1 MADTRKYLDY
11 EGLKAYTSKILEL
24 IAKKA
29 DQSVLEQEIQ
39 ALNDMIGDT
48 TQLKD
53 YENIVDALLAEI
65 ERAKEAES
73 ALTSSFDWG
82 TLGQ

>member
-1 MADTRKYLDY
+1 
-11 EGLKAYTSKILEL
+11 
-24 IAKKA
+24 
-29 DQSVLEQEIQ
+29 
-39 ALNDMIGDT
+39 MIGDT
-48 TQLKD
+48 TQLED